1 MKFEKYDNIKRF
13 IDDNLKIIEEKEWL
27 NNLMVG
33 NCVDGLK
40 NGTKGWLLARI
51 TNDSKTELII
61 LNRKPWHLLF
71 YSPTNN
77 RNDELYEFA
86 AKEIYK
92 IDKEILGVNG
102 DKELARKFA
111 KYYCKEANMKYE
123 VQTEMRILLLEKI
136 IKAKMN
142 DELIF
147 RKAKL
152 ADKPTLIKYLKD
164 FRKEALN
171 EKITDEEIEKN
182 FKEYMERGYYVLENK
197 GKIVSQAAL
206 LRDIKKGKCVSA
218 VYTPR
223 EERNNGYAYNL
234 VYRISEEAFNNG
246 AEYCVLYTDDTNPI
260 SNHVYEKIG
269 YERKIDC
276 EDLRF
281 INLKE

>member
-1 MKFEKYDNIKRF
+1 MKFEKYDNVKKF
-13 IDDNLKIIEEKEWL
+13 IDDNMNLIEEKEWL

-33 NCVDGLK
+33 NCEAGLK
-40 NGTKGWLLARI
+40 KGTEGWVLARI
-51 TNDSKTELII
+51 TNNNKTELII

-77 RNDELYEFA
+77 RTDELFEFS
-86 AKEIYK
+86 AKEVYK
-92 IDKEILGVNG
+92 LDKDILGVNG

-111 KYYCKEANMKYE
+111 KYYCKEANIKYE
-123 VQTEMRILLLEKI
+123 VQTEMRILLLRKI
-136 IKAKMN
+136 IKSKMN
-142 DELIF
+142 KNVIY
-147 RKAKL
+147 RKARL
-152 ADKPTLIKYLKD
+152 SDKPTLVKYLKE
-164 FRKEALN
+164 FMKEALK
-171 EKITDEEIEKN
+171 EEITDEKAEEK
-182 FKEYMERGYYVLENK
+182 FEEYMRRGYYVLENK

-218 VYTPR
+218 VYTPK

-234 VYRISEEAFNNG
+234 VYRISEEALNNG

-281 INLKE
+281 INKK

>member
-1 MKFEKYDNIKRF
+1 MKFEKYDNIKKF
-13 IDDNLKIIEEKEWL
+13 MDDNMNLIEEKEWL

-33 NCVDGLK
+33 NCEDGLEQ
-40 NGTKGWLLARI
+40 GTEGWVLARV
-51 TNDSKTELII
+51 TNNDKTELII

-77 RNDELYEFA
+77 RTDELFEFA
-86 AKEIYK
+86 AKEVYK
-92 IDKEILGVNG
+92 IDKDILGVNG

-111 KYYCKEANMKYE
+111 KYYCKEANIEYE

-142 DELIF
+142 EEITF
-147 RKAKL
+147 RKAQLTDKL
-152 ADKPTLIKYLKD
+152 ILIRYLKE
-164 FRKEALN
+164 FMKEALD
-171 EKITDEEIEKN
+171 EEITDEEAEKK
-182 FKEYMERGYYVLENK
+182 FETYMEKGYYVLEKK

-218 VYTPR
+218 VYTPK
-223 EERNNGYAYNL
+223 EERNKGYAYNL
-234 VYRISEEAFNNG
+234 VYRVSEDAFRNG

-269 YERKIDC
+269 YERKVDC
-276 EDLRF
+276 EDLKF
-281 INLKE
+281 IK

>member
-1 MKFEKYDNIKRF
+1 MKFEKYDNVKEF
-13 IDDNLKIIEEKEWL
+13 MNDNMKLIEEKEWL

-33 NCVDGLK
+33 NCEDGLK
-40 NGTKGWLLARI
+40 NGTEGWVLARV

-77 RNDELYEFA
+77 RTDELFEFI
-86 AKEIYK
+86 AKEVYK
-92 IDKEILGVNG
+92 IDKDILGVNG

-111 KYYCKEANMKYE
+111 KYYCKEANIKYE

-136 IKAKMN
+136 IKSKTN
-142 DELIF
+142 EEVTF
-147 RKAKL
+147 RKAKF
-152 ADKPTLIKYLKD
+152 ADKLTLIKYLKE
-164 FRKEALN
+164 FMKEALD
-171 EKITDEEIEKN
+171 EKITDEQAEEKFNRYIEK
-182 FKEYMERGYYVLENK
+182 GYYVLENK

-206 LRDIKKGKCVSA
+206 LRDLKKGKCVSA
-218 VYTPR
+218 VYTPK
-223 EERNNGYAYNL
+223 EERSKGYAYTL
-234 VYRISEEAFNNG
+234 VYKISEKAFNNG

-269 YERKIDC
+269 YERKVDC

-281 INLKE
+281 VK

>member
-1 MKFEKYDNIKRF
+1 MKFEKYDNVKKF
-13 IDDNLKIIEEKEWL
+13 MNDNMKLIEEKEWL

-33 NCVDGLK
+33 NCEDGVK
-40 NGTKGWLLARI
+40 NGTEGWVLARV

-77 RNDELYEFA
+77 RADELFEFA
-86 AKEIYK
+86 AKEVYK
-92 IDKEILGVNG
+92 IDKDILGVNG

-111 KYYCKEANMKYE
+111 KYYCREANIEYE

-142 DELIF
+142 EEVTF
-147 RKAKL
+147 RKAQFS
-152 ADKPTLIKYLKD
+152 DKPTLVRYLKE
-164 FRKEALN
+164 FMKEALD
-171 EKITDEEIEKN
+171 EEITDEQAEEK
-182 FKEYMERGYYVLENK
+182 FDTYMEKGYYVLENK

-218 VYTPR
+218 VYTPK
-223 EERNNGYAYNL
+223 EERSKGYAYTL
-234 VYRISEEAFNNG
+234 VYKISEEAFNNG

-269 YERKIDC
+269 YERKVDC
-276 EDLRF
+276 EDLKF
-281 INLKE
+281 VK